1 MNSTKGPIPRMVA
14 SESIFLVCDI
24 QQRFRNIIYCM
35 ESVIH
40 VGKMMTQA
48 AQIFEVPLLITEQ
61 NSKAFGTTTEEIT
74 SVLPNRDFIKLEKT
88 KFSMITPEA
97 AAFMKKY
104 PSRKKVVLCGI
115 EAHVCV
121 LQTVIDLIDLGYEV
135 FIVVDGISSQRPIDR
150 SAALRRMVK
159 MGVNLTT
166 MESALFE
173 LMQDQQSPKFKYVL
187 PILKEKR
194 RNILPSL

>member
-1 MNSTKGPIPRMVA
+1 MEKPRVIPRIVA

-40 VGKMMTQA
+40 VGKMLTQA
-48 AQIFEVPLLITEQ
+48 AQIFNVPVLVTEQ
-61 NSKAFGTTTEEIT
+61 NSKAFGNTTEEIT
-74 SVLPNRDFIKLEKT
+74 SVFPSKDFIKLEKT

-97 AAFMKKY
+97 KAFLDKY
-104 PSRKKVVLCGI
+104 PSRKKAVLCGI

-121 LQTVIDLIDLGYEV
+121 LQTALDLLALGYEV
-135 FIVVDGISSQRPIDR
+135 YLVVDGISSQRPIDR
-150 SAALRRMVK
+150 STALRRLERL
-159 MGVNLTT
+159 GVGFTT

-173 LMQDQQSPKFKYVL
+173 LMIDQQAPEFKFVL

-194 RNILPSL
+194 KNILPGL

>member
-1 MNSTKGPIPRMVA
+1 MNPQKNPRMVA
-14 SESIFLVCDI
+14 SQCIFFVCDI

-40 VGKMMTQA
+40 VGKMLTQT
-48 AQIFEVPLLITEQ
+48 AQIFNVPLLITEQ

-74 SVLPNRDFIKLEKT
+74 NVLPNKDFIKLEKT

-97 AAFMKKY
+97 KAFINKY
-104 PSRKKVVLCGI
+104 PTRKTVVLCGI

-121 LQTVIDLIDLGYEV
+121 MQTVIDLVNLGYEV
-135 FIVVDGISSQRPIDR
+135 FLVMDGISSQRPIDR
-150 SAALRRMVK
+150 STAIRRMEK
-159 MGVNLTT
+159 IGVNLTT
-166 MESALFE
+166 MESTLFE
-173 LMQDQQSPKFKYVL
+173 LMQDQQAPEFKSIL

-194 RNILPSL
+194 KNILPNL

>member
-1 MNSTKGPIPRMVA
+1 MEKPRVIPRIVA
-14 SESIFLVCDI
+14 SDSIFFVCDI

-40 VGKMMTQA
+40 VGKMLTQA
-48 AQIFEVPLLITEQ
+48 SQIFNVPLLVTEQ
-61 NSKAFGTTTEEIT
+61 NSKAFGPTTEEIT
-74 SVLPNRDFIKLEKT
+74 SVLPNKDFIKLEKT

-97 AAFMKKY
+97 KAFLDKY
-104 PSRKKVVLCGI
+104 PNRKKAVLCGI

-121 LQTVIDLIDLGYEV
+121 LQTALDLLSLGYEV
-135 FIVVDGISSQRPIDR
+135 YLVVDGISSQRPIDR
-150 SAALRRMVK
+150 SAALRRLERL
-159 MGVNLTT
+159 GVGFTT

-173 LMQDQQSPKFKYVL
+173 LMTDQQAPEFKFVL

-194 RNILPSL
+194 KNILPGL